1 MAVRRPTPAVARWL
15 PATAA
20 ALCCAGCSWLPDVNR
35 GATGAFLG
43 FITPYRIE
51 VVQGNVVTREQA
63 ARIKPGMTRLEVRD
77 LLGSPMLTD
86 PFHPDRWD
94 YWYDLQAADGRTE
107 RQHLI
112 LYFTQGKL
120 ARVERDNAPPPAK
133 SE

>member
-1 MAVRRPTPAVARWL
+1 MQKVNLLILTLFPLLLWGCSSTHDFRFPFAYRIDIQQGNLVKPEAVA
-15 PATAA
+15 
-20 ALCCAGCSWLPDVNR
+20 ALKS
-35 GATGAFLG
+35 
-43 FITPYRIE
+43 
-51 VVQGNVVTREQA
+51 
-63 ARIKPGMTRLEVRD
+63 GMTTQQVRY
-77 LLGSPMLTD
+77 LLGSPMLVD